1 MVAPPADGSDGAAG
15 APLGVAAAVLALLL
29 A

>member
-1 MVAPPADGSDGAAG
+1 MVAPPADGSDGAAA
-15 APLGVAAAVLALLL
+15 APLGFAAAVLALLL